1 MAAELLR
8 RNSDNVAISF
18 RDEHDHISSDF
29 VDAVFMSLATGNR
42 NSVLSLVRNLHEAD
56 LGDLIEA
63 LSRSDRA
70 AFIALLGDEFDFNA
84 LTEVDDSTRLE
95 LLEAMPNDRVA
106 EGVLEL
112 DSDDAVSVLEDMEEE
127 DQDEILAKLPAFDR
141 EQLKRSLDYPEDSA
155 GRRMQSEFIAVAP
168 FWTVGQTIDHLREA
182 DDLPVDF
189 NQIFVVD
196 PGYHLQGVVSLDNLL
211 RNKRPVAI
219 SDIMNLD
226 AISIKARD
234 DQEDVSR
241 LFERYDLLAAA
252 VVDNSNRLVGV
263 LTIDDIVDVIQE
275 EADEDIKHLG
285 GVGDEDISDRVL
297 EITRSRFSWLVLNLL
312 TAILASF
319 IISLFDTTIE
329 NMVALAILMPIVAS
343 MGGNAATQTMT
354 VAVRALATQD
364 LDSYNMKRV
373 VLRELFAATLN
384 GVALGIITGIVAAIW
399 FQLPEL
405 GVVIG
410 AALIINMVSAGL
422 CGILI
427 PVGLDRV
434 GIDPAVASSVFVTT
448 VTDVVGF
455 FAFLGIAGW
464 WFAL

>member
-1 MAAELLR
+1 
-8 RNSDNVAISF
+8 
-18 RDEHDHISSDF
+18 
-29 VDAVFMSLATGNR
+29 
-42 NSVLSLVRNLHEAD
+42 
-56 LGDLIEA
+56 
-63 LSRSDRA
+63 
-70 AFIALLGDEFDFNA
+70 
-84 LTEVDDSTRLE
+84 
-95 LLEAMPNDRVA
+95 
-106 EGVLEL
+106 
-112 DSDDAVSVLEDMEEE
+112 
-127 DQDEILAKLPAFDR
+127 
-141 EQLKRSLDYPEDSA
+141 
-155 GRRMQSEFIAVAP
+155 
-168 FWTVGQTIDHLREA
+168 
-182 DDLPVDF
+182 
-189 NQIFVVD
+189 
-196 PGYHLQGVVSLDNLL
+196 
-211 RNKRPVAI
+211 RPVAI

-364 LDSYNMKRV
+364 LDTYNMKRV

-399 FQLPEL
+399 FQMPEL

-427 PVGLDRV
+427 PVGLDRI